1 MKPAEA
7 LAHIRSFVEGLQLD
21 GASIDPD
28 STAARTLYR
37 RFHGLLIWH
46 HLASKDQ
53 IEGQT
58 KIYLQE
64 CVADASSSYFL
75 TVIGLYK
82 SSRVSLRSSIENV
95 YRVVASEAGEDLAA
109 LDSVPSLVDK
119 AKAVSKTPNQ
129 KKRIGDLYAI
139 YGDLCQTVHSVSP
152 EYMSLK
158 VPFEA
163 LVRRSKV
170 EESRNF
176 GIIES
181 AFKLINDV
189 LFIEL
194 AHYLHLIDY
203 KNADLLRDAIE
214 AVVKGEAAALRA

>member
-7 LAHIRSFVEGLQLD
+7 LADIRAFIEKLQLD

-28 STAARTLYR
+28 SKAARTLYR

-46 HLASKDQ
+46 HLGGRAEFD
-53 IEGQT
+53 EQT
-58 KIYLQE
+58 RTYLHE
-64 CVADASSSYFL
+64 CVADASAAYFL
-75 TVIGLYK
+75 TVVGLYK
-82 SSRVSLRSSIENV
+82 AARASLRSSIENV
-95 YRVVASEAGEDLAA
+95 YRVVVAEAGEDLAEF
-109 LDSVPSLVDK
+109 DSVPSLLEK
-119 AKAVSKTPNQ
+119 AKEVSKTLNQ
-129 KKRIGDLYAI
+129 NVRIGTLYGL
-139 YGDLCQTVHSVSP
+139 YGELCLTVHSASP

-163 LVRRSKV
+163 LVERSQ
-170 EESRNF
+170 SDADGNF
-176 GIIES
+176 VMLDS
-181 AFKLINDV
+181 AFKTMNDL

-214 AVVKGEAAALRA
+214 AVVKGEAAALIT